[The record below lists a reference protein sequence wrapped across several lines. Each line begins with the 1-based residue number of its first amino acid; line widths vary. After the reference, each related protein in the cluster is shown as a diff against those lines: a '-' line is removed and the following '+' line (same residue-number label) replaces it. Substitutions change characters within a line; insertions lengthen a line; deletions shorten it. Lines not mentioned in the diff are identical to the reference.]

1 MDLEKL
7 VTIYVNLL
15 VLYQKELLNKYR
27 NDLNIRFLEEE
38 KNKAYEEFINKI
50 YISSNEE
57 INDLYIYIN
66 DIIHKLYNEIN
77 ITLMEHKKLYN
88 EVIIKGNNEYQ
99 DSLDYVDYNLDD
111 CINKLK
117 KYKNIIYGI
126 RGITKLNNKVYK
138 K

>member
-66 DIIHKLYNEIN
+66 DIIHKLYDEIN
-77 ITLMEHKKLYN
+77 TTLMEHKKLYN
-88 EVIIKGNNEYQ
+88 EVIIKGNNEYR

-117 KYKNIIYGI
+117 KYENIIYGI
-126 RGITKLNNKVYK
+126 KGITKLNNKVYK

>member
-126 RGITKLNNKVYK
+126 RGITKLSNKVYK